1 MERAKNS
8 LRTTLRI
15 PRLFSALLLVIFS
28 MFTTAIDSSDTVN
41 NIQVSERIHP
51 ATALLTLPHKRGFRY
66 LLQDASTNGASLFH
80 VSPEGVLTTKAALD
94 REDPR
99 GYIFDLVIVCRANNQ
114 TGGGNA
120 TNIRVTV
127 LDENDNIPKFP
138 KDLYTAW
145 VSENRSPGTY
155 VHGLEGV
162 FAEDLDSGLNS
173 VLSYSILTEGN
184 EAGLFAVEVN
194 ELAGVKFLRLKTTAQ
209 IDREKTAFFV
219 LTVQV
224 KDNGTKPLSST
235 TQVRINIL
243 DENDCSPFFDP
254 PIYSLSINENTAIGT
269 SVLQVKA
276 TDNDEGINSE
286 VYYVTQ
292 DHKFFAIN
300 AHTGVVQVVSQLNF
314 EQGNYFELEV
324 VAVDRGGI
332 VRHNSSALV
341 KIRLKDVRGYPPRE
355 IKTPNKPPVFNPRG
369 YYVKIRED
377 LPIQAVVAHVRTLDV
392 AEYSRSR
399 LRYQLFPTHL
409 RDTFRINAKSGII
422 TLLRSLDYETKSSY
436 TFKIR
441 AKDLHNHRVLAETE
455 VIVQIA
461 EVDEN
466 FHPPVFPSSLM
477 VKTMPSDAG
486 KNTVI
491 ARISATDS
499 DKGQNGKLKYSVVGG
514 SGAGRFFLDENNG
527 VLKPFASQNR
537 EGKRYDLHIEGRDGA
552 KFPRTARVY
561 VLILPYEENTKRPH
575 FLAPSQTAMVQEN
588 SASGTFVAVI
598 RAEFRGKL
606 PNAET
611 KKFKYKIT
619 GGNTGGEFAI
629 GEETGKRLIY
639 LLFDF
644 ALPHRKVFLL
654 MKTANKLPMRTKLI
668 IA

>member
-15 PRLFSALLLVIFS
+15 PRIFSALLLVIISF
-28 MFTTAIDSSDTVN
+28 FTTAIDSSDTVN
-41 NIQVSERIHP
+41 NIQVSEGIHP
-51 ATALLTLPHKRGFRY
+51 ATVLLTLPHKRGFRY
-66 LLQDASTNGASLFH
+66 LLQDSSRNGASLFH

-99 GYIFDLVIVCRANNQ
+99 GYIFDLVVVCRENNQ
-114 TGGGNA
+114 SGGGNA
-120 TNIRVTV
+120 ANIRVTV
-127 LDENDNIPKFP
+127 LDENDNTPKFP
-138 KDLYTAW
+138 KDLYTAS
-145 VSENRSPGTY
+145 VSENSPPGSY

-184 EAGLFAVEVN
+184 EAGMFAVEMK
-194 ELAGVKFLRLKTTAQ
+194 ELAGVKFLRLKTTAE

-224 KDNGTKPLSST
+224 KDNGTNPLSST

-243 DENDCSPFFDP
+243 DQNDCFPLFDP
-254 PIYSLSINENTAIGT
+254 PIYSLTINENTAIGT

-276 TDNDEGINSE
+276 TDDDEGINSE
-286 VYYVTQ
+286 VYYYFTI
-292 DHKFFAIN
+292 DHGFLAIN

-314 EQGNYFELEV
+314 EQAGNYFELTV

-332 VRHNSSALV
+332 VRHNSSTLV
-341 KIRLKDVRGYPPRE
+341 KIRLIDVLGYPPRE

-377 LPIQAVVAHVRTLDV
+377 LPLQAVVAHVRTQDV
-392 AEYSRSR
+392 DEYSRSR
-399 LRYQLFPTHL
+399 WKYELFPTHL
-409 RDTFRINAKSGII
+409 RDTFHINAESGIM

-441 AKDLHNHRVLAETE
+441 AKDLHNNSVLAETE

-461 EVDEN
+461 DVDEN
-466 FHPPVFPSSLM
+466 FHPPVFPSSFM
-477 VKTMPSDAG
+477 VKTMPSNAD

-491 ARISATDS
+491 AKISASDS
-499 DKGQNGKLKYSVVGG
+499 DKGQNGKLKYSVVKG

-527 VLKPFASQNR
+527 VLKPFESQNK
-537 EGKRYDLHIEGRDGA
+537 EGARYDLHIEVRDGA
-552 KFPRTARVY
+552 KFPRTALLY
-561 VLILPYEENTKRPH
+561 VLILPHEQNTKRPH
-575 FLAPSQTAMVQEN
+575 FLTPSQTAMVQEN

-606 PNAET
+606 PNAES
-611 KKFKYKIT
+611 KMFKYKIT

-629 GEETGKRLIY
+629 GEETGKNIFICSLI
-639 LLFDF
+639 LLSHTGRYSFS
-644 ALPHRKVFLL
+644 
-654 MKTANKLPMRTKLI
+654 
-668 IA
+668 